1 MYSGRNYGRSS
12 VMTGQISN
20 FTEQSFPNNLFSSS
34 VVSDVE
40 VYKADTS
47 VAMEKVCKFVYF
59 NLHFNLNRFFLHG
72 YLLLMAKYVADRSWN
87 KITHWLT

>member
-12 VMTGQISN
+12 VMTDQISN

-47 VAMEKVCKFVYF
+47 VAMEKVCKFAYF
-59 NLHFNLNRFFLHG
+59 KVIILTCISILTGFFCT
-72 YLLLMAKYVADRSWN
+72 V
-87 KITHWLT
+87 IFC

>member
-12 VMTGQISN
+12 VMTDQISN

-59 NLHFNLNRFFLHG
+59 KVIILTCISILTGFFC
-72 YLLLMAKYVADRSWN
+72 KV
-87 KITHWLT
+87 IFC

>member
-1 MYSGRNYGRSS
+1 
-12 VMTGQISN
+12 MTDQISN

-59 NLHFNLNRFFLHG
+59 
-72 YLLLMAKYVADRSWN
+72 KV
-87 KITHWLT
+87 IILTFISILTSFSARLSSANG